1 MTTQANDTTGFKR
14 AEIQVW
20 AKLGANGEWGAVP
33 APAMVKGRNA
43 VHRNL
48 IWIGNGKSKPGFGG
62 SWAVSHVNSGMRYLV
77 FTSLNAAKAF
87 ASRVDSLGIPGLDDL
102 KTGGKPEWSKKQMRE
117 LREAVRGLAA
127 QCTDEY
133 GGTFS

>member
-1 MTTQANDTTGFKR
+1 MSDTTGFKR
-14 AEIQVW
+14 TTIQAW
-20 AKLGANGEWGAVP
+20 AMLDANGERGAVP
-33 APAMVKGRNA
+33 TPAMVKGRNA

-48 IWIGNGKSKPGFGG
+48 IWTGNGKSKPGFGR
-62 SWAVSHVNSGMRYLV
+62 SWTVSHVNSGNEYLV
-77 FTSLNAAKAF
+77 FTNLNAAKAF
-87 ASRVDSLGIPGLDDL
+87 ASRVDSLGIPGLDGL
-102 KTGGKPEWSKKQMRE
+102 KTGGKPKWTEKQMRE